1 VNCEKIN
8 KKQLSESASTWTL
21 KHAGNIG
28 INWPQTLDF
37 PEHHPATHFGK
48 VPSIE
53 HKTTTTEM
61 KLFLEPILAKKGP
74 SGDHMYFR
82 NLKQQDPQP
91 SQMFNNIITDLK
103 AICSDPKNEA
113 HVKNMLIHL
122 CIAVGLDDSGNGL
135 VARGKFNFCGI
146 CRGCSN
152 VSKT

>member
-1 VNCEKIN
+1 
-8 KKQLSESASTWTL
+8 
-21 KHAGNIG
+21 
-28 INWPQTLDF
+28 
-37 PEHHPATHFGK
+37 
-48 VPSIE
+48 
-53 HKTTTTEM
+53 M

-135 VARGKFNFCGI
+135 VARVENLISAEFVGGVAMSAKPEVVVGKVQQDSPNLFYFLG
-146 CRGCSN
+146 SE
-152 VSKT
+152 V